1 MTCIFLLGYL
11 LKRFGYSPHYM
22 MRTHLEFFM
31 VFRVVGKRILVLLK
45 LISSTKLKDL
55 QILTNDIL
63 MCSPTYHL
71 LECCLLIDRVIGHMV
86 GPLN

>member
-11 LKRFGYSPHYM
+11 LKHFGVVSPLYDEDAP
-22 MRTHLEFFM
+22 RVLYG
-31 VFRVVGKRILVLLK
+31 FRVVGKGILVLLK
-45 LISSTKLKDL
+45 LISSTKLRDL
-55 QILTNDIL
+55 QILTNEVL